1 MPNEKILEKNFIA
14 MEELSCPSD
23 YKLLKNTYILH
34 LTGGYHFF
42 NHRCLPNKN
51 IKKIYREP
59 IWPYVERIN
68 IPKYRNGSYKK
79 FPIATVTKT
88 DQYPK
93 LNLHIEGEKIERENQ
108 KQTPIKT
115 FYMHRLVSLAVHPN
129 PENLPVVNH
138 INGIT
143 VDYRPQN
150 LEWSTVANNN
160 RGQRPRGSYD
170 TLYDIMELKGF
181 V

>member
-42 NHRCLPNKN
+42 NYRCLPNKN

-68 IPKYRNGSYKK
+68 ILGNFQTIEEVIRNRLIVDEGD
-79 FPIATVTKT
+79 P
-88 DQYPK
+88 
-93 LNLHIEGEKIERENQ
+93 LNELLFNKSVDN
-108 KQTPIKT
+108 IK
-115 FYMHRLVSLAVHPN
+115 SL
-129 PENLPVVNH
+129 
-138 INGIT
+138 GIFKN
-143 VDYRPQN
+143 V
-150 LEWSTVANNN
+150 
-160 RGQRPRGSYD
+160 
-170 TLYDIMELKGF
+170 K
-181 V
+181 

>member
-1 MPNEKILEKNFIA
+1 
-14 MEELSCPSD
+14 
-23 YKLLKNTYILH
+23 
-34 LTGGYHFF
+34 
-42 NHRCLPNKN
+42 
-51 IKKIYREP
+51 
-59 IWPYVERIN
+59 
-68 IPKYRNGSYKK
+68 
-79 FPIATVTKT
+79 
-88 DQYPK
+88 
-93 LNLHIEGEKIERENQ
+93 
-108 KQTPIKT
+108 
-115 FYMHRLVSLAVHPN
+115 MHRLVSLAIHPN

>member
-14 MEELSCPSD
+14 MEELSCTSD
-23 YKLLKNTYILH
+23 YNILKNTYILH

-42 NHRCLPNKN
+42 NNRCLPNKN
-51 IKKIYREP
+51 ITKIYRKP

-68 IPKYRNGSYKK
+68 IPKYRNGSDKK

-88 DQYPK
+88 DQYPN